1 MHVVAVLALDG
12 VSAFDLSIPC
22 QVFALATRPD
32 GSPAYEVRVC
42 ADRSV
47 TATAGPSEPF
57 RLSSSYTLDDAL
69 GADTVVVPGLPAERV
84 PDQRA
89 VQVLRGAAARGAR
102 IASICTGAF
111 ILAHAGLLAGR
122 RATTH
127 WRFADALAERY
138 PDTHVDPAVLYVD
151 DGQVL
156 TSAGI
161 AAGLDL
167 CLHMV
172 GADHGAAVAAHAA
185 RMLVMPPQR
194 AGGQAQFIEY
204 RTPECDSSDLG
215 PTLQWMRDELSKPL
229 GLADIAAHAMMSRRS
244 LARHFRA
251 QTGTT
256 PLRWLLVQRVQRAR
270 ELLETTALPLPRV
283 AQACGFGS
291 LESLRHHFAR
301 QVGTTPSAY
310 RAAFRAAVRG

>member
-1 MHVVAVLALDG
+1 MRVVAVLALDG
-12 VSAFDLSIPC
+12 VSAFDLTIPC
-22 QVFALATRPD
+22 QVFAFATRPD

-42 ADRSV
+42 ADGTV
-47 TATAGPSEPF
+47 TTAAGPAHLF
-57 RLSSSYTLDDAL
+57 QLSSPYRWEDARA
-69 GADTVVVPGLPAERV
+69 ADVIIVPGVPADRTPP
-84 PDQRA
+84 PDL
-89 VQVLRGAAARGAR
+89 VGLLRQAAAGGTR

-111 ILAHAGLLAGR
+111 VLGHAGLLDGR

-127 WRFADALAERY
+127 WRFADALARRF
-138 PDTHVDPAVLYVD
+138 PGTQVDPAVLFVD

-172 GADHGAAVAAHAA
+172 RRDHGATVAGQVA
-185 RMLVMPPQR
+185 RSMVMAPQR
-194 AGGQAQFIEY
+194 TGGQAQFIEY
-204 RTPECDSSDLG
+204 RVPEDSAAALG
-215 PTLQWMRDELSKPL
+215 PTMQWMRDKLGEPL
-229 GLADIAAHAMMSRRS
+229 TIADIAAHATMSKRS

-256 PLRWLLVQRVQRAR
+256 PQRWLLALRVQRAR
-270 ELLETTALPLPRV
+270 ELLESTDLPLRRV
-283 AQACGFGS
+283 AETTGFGS
-291 LESLRHHFAR
+291 LETLRHHFTR

-310 RAAFRAAVRG
+310 RAAFRV

>member
-1 MHVVAVLALDG
+1 MHVLAVLALDG
-12 VSAFDLSIPC
+12 VSAFDLTIPC

-32 GSPAYEVRVC
+32 GSPAYDVRVC

-47 TATAGPSEPF
+47 TAMAGPSQPF
-57 RLSSSYTLDDAL
+57 RLSSPYGLDDART
-69 GADTVVVPGLPAERV
+69 ADTVVVPGVPADRV
-84 PDQRA
+84 PDPRA
-89 VQVLRGAAARGAR
+89 VRVLREAAARGAR

-111 ILAHAGLLAGR
+111 VLAHAGLLAGR

-138 PDTHVDPAVLYVD
+138 PGIDVDPSVLYVD
-151 DGQVL
+151 EGQVL

-172 GADHGAAVAAHAA
+172 RLDHGAAMAAHAA
-185 RMLVMPPQR
+185 RMLVMPPHR
-194 AGGQAQFIEY
+194 TGGQAQFIEY
-204 RTPECDSSDLG
+204 RAPEYDTADLG
-215 PTLQWMRDELSKPL
+215 PTLQWMRSKLGEPLSV
-229 GLADIAAHAMMSRRS
+229 ADIAAHAMMSRRS

-256 PLRWLLVQRVQRAR
+256 PQRWLLAQRVERAR
-270 ELLETTALPLPRV
+270 ELLETTSLPLTRV
-283 AQACGFGS
+283 AEATGFGS
-291 LESLRHHFAR
+291 LETLRHHFVR

-310 RAAFRAAVRG
+310 RAAFRA

>member
-12 VSAFDLSIPC
+12 VSAFDLTIPC
-22 QVFALATRPD
+22 QVFALANLPD
-32 GSPAYEVRVC
+32 GSPAYDVRVC

-47 TATAGPSEPF
+47 TAMAGPSAPF
-57 RLSSSYTLDDAL
+57 QLSSPYGMEDARS
-69 GADTVVVPGLPAERV
+69 ADTVVVPGVPSERV
-84 PDQRA
+84 PHPRA
-89 VQVLRGAAARGAR
+89 VRVLRQAADRGAR

-111 ILAHAGLLAGR
+111 ALAHAGLLAGR
-122 RATTH
+122 PATTH
-127 WRFADALAERY
+127 WHFAAALAERY
-138 PDTHVDPAVLYVD
+138 PDVRVDPSVLYVD

-172 GADHGAAVAAHAA
+172 RVDHGAAVAARVA
-185 RMLVMPPQR
+185 RMLVMAPQR
-194 AGGQAQFIEY
+194 TGGQAQFIEY
-204 RTPECDSSDLG
+204 RTPECDSADLG
-215 PTLQWMRDELSKPL
+215 PTLRWMRDKLGEPLS
-229 GLADIAAHAMMSRRS
+229 LADIAAHATMSRRS

-256 PLRWLLVQRVQRAR
+256 PLRWLLAQRVQRAR
-270 ELLETTALPLPRV
+270 ELLETTPLPLTRV
-283 AQACGFGS
+283 AEATGFGS
-291 LESLRHHFAR
+291 LETLRHHFVR

-310 RAAFRAAVRG
+310 RAAFHA

>member
-22 QVFALATRPD
+22 QVFAFVTRPD

-42 ADRSV
+42 ADRPV
-47 TATAGPSEPF
+47 TATAGPSQPF
-57 RLSSSYTLDDAL
+57 RVSSAYGWDDARA
-69 GADTVVVPGLPAERV
+69 ADTVIVPGVPADHVPHPRV
-84 PDQRA
+84 VR
-89 VQVLRGAAARGAR
+89 VLREAAARGAR
-102 IASICTGAF
+102 VASICTGAF
-111 ILAHAGLLAGR
+111 VLAHTGLLEGR

-127 WRFADALAERY
+127 WRFAGALAERY
-138 PDTHVDPAVLYVD
+138 PGTDVDPSVLYVD
-151 DGQVL
+151 EGQVL
-156 TSAGI
+156 TSAGV

-172 GADHGAAVAAHAA
+172 RADHGAAAAAHAA

-194 AGGQAQFIEY
+194 TGGQAQFIEY
-204 RTPECDSSDLG
+204 RTPRDDSSDLG
-215 PTLQWMRDELSKPL
+215 PTLQWMRGKLSEPL
-229 GLADIAAHAMMSRRS
+229 SLADIAAHAMMSRRS

-256 PLRWLLVQRVQRAR
+256 PLRWLLTQRVQRAR
-270 ELLETTALPLPRV
+270 ELLETTSLPLTRV
-283 AQACGFGS
+283 AEAAGFGS
-291 LESLRHHFAR
+291 LETLRHHFAR

-310 RAAFRAAVRG
+310 RAAFRT